1 MQCGPKTFPPQQNNN
16 KKKNQKNKTKQ
27 QNQLKRDR
35 IVWWSVRMSNLKLIL
50 NQTHTQALLAIT
62 LPNHNATT
70 KWHNLT
76 TGLKKSFLKW
86 IFGNLVEIGR

>member
-1 MQCGPKTFPPQQNNN
+1 
-16 KKKNQKNKTKQ
+16 
-27 QNQLKRDR
+27 
-35 IVWWSVRMSNLKLIL
+35 MSNLKLIL

-62 LPNHNATT
+62 LPNHNAIT

-86 IFGNLVEIGR
+86 TFGNLVEIGR